1 MFHVGVKHQNLV
13 LHSAWHSDKPVFG
26 LGQITDHGR
35 AEIVVVVA
43 VRKGRDFLEHY
54 SRCVVV
60 LTVVVG
66 DIGHE
71 TALLKHITAAGQIIR
86 PCLRLVGPGLV
97 TVEPLA
103 VFSETESRDLV
114 VNRLVR

>member
-1 MFHVGVKHQNLV
+1 MFHVGVEHQYLV
-13 LHSAWHSDKPVFG
+13 LHAARNGKKSVLG

-71 TALLKHITAAGQIIR
+71 TALLEHIAA
-86 PCLRLVGPGLV
+86 
-97 TVEPLA
+97 T
-103 VFSETESRDLV
+103 
-114 VNRLVR
+114 

>member
-13 LHSAWHSDKPVFG
+13 LHSAWHSDKPVLG

-43 VRKGRDFLEHY
+43 VRKGRDFLEHNAGG
-54 SRCVVV
+54 VVV

-71 TALLKHITAAGQIIR
+71 TALLEHIAA
-86 PCLRLVGPGLV
+86 
-97 TVEPLA
+97 T
-103 VFSETESRDLV
+103 
-114 VNRLVR
+114 